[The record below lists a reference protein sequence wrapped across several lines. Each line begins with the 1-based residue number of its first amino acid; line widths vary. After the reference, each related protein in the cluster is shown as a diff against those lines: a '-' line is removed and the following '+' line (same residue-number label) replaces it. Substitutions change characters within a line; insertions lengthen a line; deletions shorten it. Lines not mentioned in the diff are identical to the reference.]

1 MGRLFGTDGVR
12 GVANSELTCELAMNI
27 GRAAA
32 MVLLDNE
39 DTSEKP
45 TILIGKDT
53 RISSDMLE
61 GALTAGLCSVGAN
74 VVHLGTVPTPA
85 VAYLVKKYNANAGI
99 MISASHNPHEFNGIK
114 IFNSDGYKLLD
125 ALEDKIEALINGEC
139 EKFAV
144 PVGRNLGSVRTAP
157 EAIDEYIDHI
167 AGSIEGSL
175 EGIKVAVDCS
185 NGSASATARR
195 LFTKLGADFTIINDT
210 PDGININEKCG
221 STHIEGLSDFVKA
234 HNMDCGV
241 AYDGDADRCLA
252 VDENGELVDGD
263 FLIAICAKAL
273 KDIGKLSNNTVVGTV
288 MTNMGFTKFCE
299 KNDINFI
306 STSVGDRYVLE
317 NMLENNYNIGGE
329 QSGHIIFLDYGTT
342 GDGQLTSVQLLSII
356 KKSGKTL
363 SQLAGIMKRYPQVLI
378 NVKVATEKKDQYFTD
393 NTIKT
398 EIDKV
403 EEELSNRGRI
413 LVRPSGTEPLIRVM
427 LEGEDY
433 SEISEHANVV
443 ADLIRERLS

>member
-1 MGRLFGTDGVR
+1 MDKTLVFDMDGTIADFY
-12 GVANSELTCELAMNI
+12 GVAHWLQY
-27 GRAAA
+27 
-32 MVLLDNE
+32 LDNE